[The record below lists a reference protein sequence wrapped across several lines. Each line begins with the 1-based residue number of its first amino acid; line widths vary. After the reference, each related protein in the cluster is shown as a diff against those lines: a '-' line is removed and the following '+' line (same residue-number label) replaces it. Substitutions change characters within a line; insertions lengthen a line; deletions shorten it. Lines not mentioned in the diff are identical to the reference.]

1 MPRLASRPRGSCENR
16 DAAFSAGTPPR
27 VLLAVMNDPTPQ
39 PDHEVP
45 GESPSTRLARAVLRD
60 EPDALDAWFRGE
72 HPRVWKVCFGM
83 LADAEEADDVA
94 QDAMLHLSD
103 RLTRW
108 DPERPYDAWR
118 NTVVANLCRDRMRKI
133 GARQEAERQV
143 MRDADAFG
151 LPDSLPDPAATAAN
165 REVREVLRSVLSM
178 LSPREREVYVL
189 RDLEG
194 GDTKVVA
201 TALGITESSVRSI
214 LTLARRR
221 LRHVIGSKLPGLV
234 PDGGEA

>member
-1 MPRLASRPRGSCENR
+1 
-16 DAAFSAGTPPR
+16 
-27 VLLAVMNDPTPQ
+27 
-39 PDHEVP
+39 
-45 GESPSTRLARAVLRD
+45 
-60 EPDALDAWFRGE
+60 
-72 HPRVWKVCFGM
+72 
-83 LADAEEADDVA
+83 
-94 QDAMLHLSD
+94 
-103 RLTRW
+103 
-108 DPERPYDAWR
+108 
-118 NTVVANLCRDRMRKI
+118 
-133 GARQEAERQV
+133 
-143 MRDADAFG
+143 
-151 LPDSLPDPAATAAN
+151 
-165 REVREVLRSVLSM
+165 M